1 MAREPG
7 PAMMIVR
14 LRRGIVGETRR
25 VCHLVPASA
34 GSTELSALCGEV
46 IQPGQ
51 ADLLDGLRGM
61 PCDRCLAQ
69 SARALRLERAS

>member
-1 MAREPG
+1 
-7 PAMMIVR
+7 MMIVR

-25 VCHLVPASA
+25 VCHLVPASLPDPA
-34 GSTELSALCGEV
+34 ELTALCGEV

-61 PCDRCLAQ
+61 PCDQCLAL

>member
-1 MAREPG
+1 
-7 PAMMIVR
+7 MMIVR

-25 VCHLVPASA
+25 VCHLVPATSPGVPA
-34 GSTELSALCGEV
+34 ELSALCGEV
-46 IQPGQ
+46 IQSGQ
-51 ADLLDGLRGM
+51 ADLLPGLRGM

>member
-1 MAREPG
+1 
-7 PAMMIVR
+7 MMIVR

-34 GSTELSALCGEV
+34 QAIPAELRALCGEV
-46 IQPGQ
+46 LQRVQ

-61 PCDRCLAQ
+61 PCDRCLAL
-69 SARALRLERAS
+69 STRSLRLERAS